1 MKYGQAVWQNRS
13 FHDKEYGI
21 LGLDGLRMLT
31 KEEQMEPE
39 KTCKNNETKE
49 KRQIYMVME
58 LSRKESSGAEAG
70 IKL

>member
-1 MKYGQAVWQNRS
+1 
-13 FHDKEYGI
+13 
-21 LGLDGLRMLT
+21 MLT